1 MLVFNHKTK
10 CGKRGVERLAEL
22 LDGKEISKVL
32 KEEIKQEVESW
43 KSQGINPKLAVIL
56 VGDDPA
62 SVVYAK
68 SKQKV
73 SENLGIAFELFTMP
87 SDAPEA
93 EVLKLID
100 SLNTNP
106 EVHGIMIELPLPK
119 HISKE
124 RVMAA
129 VRPDKDVD
137 GVHPINRGYI
147 LSGEEG
153 LFPATPQSCIEIM
166 LRSGVQISGK
176 HVVIVGRGETVGK
189 PLVFLILKHNA
200 TVTICHSRTPD
211 LGAFTRQADII
222 VAAVG
227 KAKLVKKDMVKP
239 GAIVVDAGINE
250 IPGGIC
256 GDVDFEEVK
265 EVASLISPVPGG
277 VGSLTTALILK
288 NVLKGISLQRKDG

>member
-1 MLVFNHKTK
+1 M
-10 CGKRGVERLAEL
+10 RGVCFLAQL

-32 KEEIKQEVESW
+32 KEEIKEEVKGW
-43 KSQGINPKLAVIL
+43 KEQGINPKLAVVL

-73 SENLGIAFELFTMP
+73 SEGLGIDFELFVLAAD
-87 SDAPEA
+87 SA
-93 EVLKLID
+93 EEEILSLID
-100 SLNTNP
+100 SLNTNTA
-106 EVHGIMIELPLPK
+106 VHGIMIELPLPK

-153 LFPATPQSCIEIM
+153 LFPATPQSCIEIL
-166 LRSGVQISGK
+166 LRSGVEIAGK
-176 HVVIVGRGETVGK
+176 HVVILGRGETVGK

-200 TVTICHSRTPD
+200 TVTICHSKTPD
-211 LGAFTRQADII
+211 LGAFTRQADIVI
-222 VAAVG
+222 AAVG
-227 KAKLVKKDMVKP
+227 KAKLLKKDMVKP
-239 GAIVVDAGINE
+239 GAVVVDAGINE

-256 GDVDFEEVK
+256 GDVDFDEVK

-277 VGSLTTALILK
+277 VGSLTTALVMR
-288 NVLKGISLQRKDG
+288 NVLKGIALQGKEVK

>member
-1 MLVFNHKTK
+1 M
-10 CGKRGVERLAEL
+10 AEL
-22 LDGKEISKVL
+22 LDGKAIAKVL
-32 KEEIKQEVESW
+32 KEEIKQEVATW
-43 KSQGINPKLAVIL
+43 KEKGINPKLAVIL

-73 SENLGIAFELFTMP
+73 SESLGIDFELFILP
-87 SDAPEA
+87 ADSPES
-93 EVLKLID
+93 EVLTLID

-153 LFPATPQSCIEIM
+153 LFPATPQSCIEIL
-166 LRSGVQISGK
+166 LRSGVKIAGK

-211 LGAFTRQADII
+211 LGAFTRQADIVI
-222 VAAVG
+222 AAVG
-227 KAKLVKKDMVKP
+227 KAKLVKKGMVKP

-277 VGSLTTALILK
+277 VGSLTTALVMK
-288 NVLKGISLQRKDG
+288 NVLKGISLQQKEGN

>member
-1 MLVFNHKTK
+1 M
-10 CGKRGVERLAEL
+10 AQL

-32 KEEIKQEVESW
+32 KEEIKEEVKRW
-43 KSQGINPKLAVIL
+43 KEQGVNPKLAVVL

-73 SENLGIAFELFTMP
+73 SDSLGIDFELT
-87 SDAPEA
+87 
-93 EVLKLID
+93 VLPADSSEESILALID
-100 SLNTNP
+100 SLNANP
-106 EVHGIMIELPLPK
+106 DVHGIMIELPLPK

-153 LFPATPQSCIEIM
+153 LFPATPESCIEIM
-166 LRSGVQISGK
+166 LRSGVEIAGK

-200 TVTICHSRTPD
+200 TVPICHSRTPD

-277 VGSLTTALILK
+277 VGSLTTALIMK
-288 NVLKGISLQRKDG
+288 NVLKGITLQRKEGQ

>member
-1 MLVFNHKTK
+1 M
-10 CGKRGVERLAEL
+10 AQL
-22 LDGKEISKVL
+22 LDGKAVSKVL
-32 KEEIKQEVESW
+32 KEEIQQEVAQW
-43 KSQGINPKLAVIL
+43 KGKGVNPKLAVIL

-73 SENLGIAFELFTMP
+73 SENLGIAFELFPMP
-87 SDAPEA
+87 EDTPEP
-93 EVLKLID
+93 EVLGLIQR
-100 SLNTNP
+100 LNNDNT
-106 EVHGIMIELPLPK
+106 VHGIMIELPLPK

-124 RVMAA
+124 NVMKA
-129 VRPDKDVD
+129 VLPEKDVD

-153 LFPATPQSCIEIM
+153 LFPATPQSCIELM
-166 LRSGVQISGK
+166 LRSGVEISGK

-211 LGAFTRQADII
+211 LGAFTRQADIV

-227 KAKLVKKDMVKP
+227 KAKLIKKDMIKP

-250 IPGGIC
+250 TPNGIC
-256 GDVDFEEVK
+256 GDVDYEAVQ
-265 EVASLISPVPGG
+265 EVAGMISPVPGG
-277 VGSLTTALILK
+277 VGSLTTALIMK
-288 NVLKGISLQRKDG
+288 NVLKGIKLQGVGR

>member
-1 MLVFNHKTK
+1 M
-10 CGKRGVERLAEL
+10 AQL
-22 LDGKEISKVL
+22 LDGKAIGKVLREEVKQEVSVL
-32 KEEIKQEVESW
+32 KEK
-43 KSQGINPKLAVIL
+43 GINPKLDVIL

-68 SKQKV
+68 SKQKAC
-73 SENLGIAFELFTMP
+73 ENQGISYELHVF
-87 SDAPEA
+87 PEDST
-93 EVLKLID
+93 EDSVVELIE
-100 SLNTNP
+100 SLNSNP
-106 EVHGIMIELPLPK
+106 DVHGIMVELPLPK
-119 HISKE
+119 HMSKE
-124 RVMAA
+124 RIMSS

-153 LFPATPQSCIEIM
+153 LFPATPISCIELM
-166 LRSGVQISGK
+166 LRSGVEISGK

-211 LGAFTRQADII
+211 LGYHTRQADIVI
-222 VAAVG
+222 AAVG
-227 KAKLVKKDMVKP
+227 KAKLVTKDMVKP

-250 IPGGIC
+250 IEGGIC
-256 GDVDFEEVK
+256 GDVDFDEVK

-277 VGSLTTALILK
+277 VGSLTTALIMK
-288 NVLKGISLQRKDG
+288 NVLKGIELQGLAR

>member
-1 MLVFNHKTK
+1 MY
-10 CGKRGVERLAEL
+10 ERSGFELAQL
-22 LDGKEISKVL
+22 LDGKEIAKVL
-32 KEEIKQEVESW
+32 KEEIKEEVRSW
-43 KSQGINPKLAVIL
+43 REKGVNPKLAVVL

-73 SENLGIAFELFTMP
+73 SESLGIDFEL
-87 SDAPEA
+87 S
-93 EVLKLID
+93 VLPADSSEESVLALID
-100 SLNTNP
+100 SLNANP
-106 EVHGIMIELPLPK
+106 DVHGIMIELPLPK

-147 LSGEEG
+147 LSGQEG

-166 LRSGVQISGK
+166 LRSGVEIAGK
-176 HVVIVGRGETVGK
+176 HVVIIGRGQTVGK

-211 LGAFTRQADII
+211 LGAFTRQADIVI
-222 VAAVG
+222 AAVG
-227 KAKLVKKDMVKP
+227 KAKLVKKDMIKP

-250 IPGGIC
+250 LPEGGIC

-277 VGSLTTALILK
+277 VGSLTTALIMK
-288 NVLKGISLQRKDG
+288 NVLKGIALQRKEVK

>member
-1 MLVFNHKTK
+1 M
-10 CGKRGVERLAEL
+10 AEL
-22 LDGKEISKVL
+22 LDGKAISKIL
-32 KEEIKQEVESW
+32 KDEIKLEIAQW
-43 KSQGINPKLAVIL
+43 KEKGVQPKLAVIL

-73 SENLGIAFELFTMP
+73 AEGMGMAFELFTMTG
-87 SDAPEA
+87 DTQEA
-93 EVLKLID
+93 VVLELIER
-100 SLNTNP
+100 LNADQ
-106 EVHGIMIELPLPK
+106 EVHGIMIELPVPK

-124 RVMAA
+124 KIMAA
-129 VRPDKDVD
+129 VRPEKDVD

-153 LFPATPQSCIEIM
+153 LFPATPLSCIELM
-166 LRSGVQISGK
+166 LRSGVEISGK

-200 TVTICHSRTPD
+200 TVTICHSRTKD
-211 LGAFTRQADII
+211 LGSFTRQADII

-227 KAKLVKKDMVKP
+227 KAKLITKEMVKP

-250 IPGGIC
+250 TADGIC
-256 GDVDFEEVK
+256 GDVDFEGVQ
-265 EVASLISPVPGG
+265 EVAARISPVPGG
-277 VGSLTTALILK
+277 VGSLTTALIMR
-288 NVLKGISLQRKDG
+288 NVLKGITLQGGAR